1 MMCKGGVHE
10 GLGSRAA
17 LNPNTPRARSGPVRI
32 SVAYG
37 NIPAPGLGKEKT
49 RSQEVLRIHKSMNN
63 ATIIKK
69 HVLFH
74 KIVIENM
81 ETYRNSC
88 REIPKLRKLRS
99 KASNSEPKG
108 TKSKPKGAKR
118 EPKVSQRGPKGNQR
132 DTKGSQK

>member
-1 MMCKGGVHE
+1 MCKVRQQQFI
-10 GLGSRAA
+10 SNA
-17 LNPNTPRARSGPVRI
+17 NTPRAHSGPVRI

-69 HVLFH
+69 HVFFH

-88 REIPKLRKLRS
+88 REIPTLRKLRS
-99 KASNSEPKG
+99 KASKNEPKG
-108 TKSKPKGAKR
+108 TKSKPKGAKT
-118 EPKVSQRGPKGNQR
+118 ELKVSQREPKGNQR